1 MTNDREHINPEKTQL
16 GKKIP
21 QAQEAQSMQS
31 RQQAGWQQ
39 HPLTLNHINQRGQNC
54 FTGFDT
60 EKEGRGEEGPGRL
73 RVGGRKGEEKED
85 KKRLSQ

>member
-1 MTNDREHINPEKTQL
+1 MTNDREHINRKL
-16 GKKIP
+16 SSAKKIP

-39 HPLTLNHINQRGQNC
+39 HPLTLNHITKEARTASLALTQRRR
-54 FTGFDT
+54 
-60 EKEGRGEEGPGRL
+60 EGGGGAGEAQ
-73 RVGGRKGEEKED
+73 GGRKEEKED